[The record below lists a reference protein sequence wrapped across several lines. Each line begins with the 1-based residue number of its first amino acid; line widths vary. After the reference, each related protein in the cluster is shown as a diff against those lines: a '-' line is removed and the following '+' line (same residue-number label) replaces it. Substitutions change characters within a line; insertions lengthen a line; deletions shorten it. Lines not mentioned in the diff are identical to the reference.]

1 MRPWMIVLSS
11 AIGAIVVGAA
21 LAVPEVLDA
30 PRPEIG
36 PMVLLHLP
44 ALAVA
49 ALAMYA
55 LCAMLLTTATLVAG
69 TLRVRHHLARTASD
83 RAPPQR
89 DWVADFGANGFQ
101 QLAPRLAPALAQS
114 TRADGRVVLQARF
127 NPTETRSEI
136 ARLYYI
142 SLARSHFFSALIVL
156 AGVVGLGLAQDHNS
170 LPFLSGTI
178 PTTSVILILVGLV
191 LLAVLGR
198 IAIDVTAEPLLETI
212 AQLPA
217 ERVEVGLLRRAVELL
232 EVACNAPASD
242 TDRAPSA
249 PPQLPE
255 RLVAV
260 IEQGHHALLDA
271 VGRLTANT
279 QALGAT
285 LRSSVET
292 LETTVRTSAAQQ
304 QPMDESAVANA
315 AALLD
320 AVGRLTANTQALGAT
335 LRSSVETLETTVRTS
350 AAQQQPMDESTV
362 ANAVALPELQ
372 AAVEELTAVLQRL
385 SASPSDTD
393 EPPLAADPVSR
404 RRMPAPRLARE
415 LQNLLREI
423 EAAR

>member
-1 MRPWMIVLSS
+1 MRPWMIVSSS

-21 LAVPEVLDA
+21 LAVPEVLNA

-36 PMVLLHLP
+36 PRLLAHLP

-55 LCAMLLTTATLVAG
+55 LCAMLLATATLIAG
-69 TLRVRHHLARTASD
+69 TLRVRYHLARTGSD
-83 RAPPQR
+83 RAQAQR
-89 DWVADFGANGFQ
+89 DWLADFGANGFQ
-101 QLAPRLAPALAQS
+101 QLARRLAPALAQPA
-114 TRADGRVVLQARF
+114 RADGRVVLQDRF
-127 NPTETRSEI
+127 SPNETRGEI

-156 AGVVGLGLAQDHNS
+156 AGVVGLGLAQDYNS
-170 LPFLSGTI
+170 LPFPSGAV
-178 PTTSVILILVGLV
+178 PTTSAILILVGLI

-217 ERVEVGLLRRAVELL
+217 ERLEVGLLRRAVELL
-232 EVACNAPASD
+232 EVACNAPAFD
-242 TDRAPSA
+242 DDRAPSA

-255 RLVAV
+255 RLVSV

-285 LRSSVET
+285 VQSSVET
-292 LETTVRTSAAQQ
+292 LETTMRTSGAQ
-304 QPMDESAVANA
+304 
-315 AALLD
+315 
-320 AVGRLTANTQALGAT
+320 R
-335 LRSSVETLETTVRTS
+335 
-350 AAQQQPMDESTV
+350 QPMDESTV
-362 ANAVALPELQ
+362 ANAAALPELQ

-385 SASPSDTD
+385 SASASPEDT
-393 EPPLAADPVSR
+393 EAPPLAADPVSR
-404 RRMPAPRLARE
+404 RKTPAPRLARE
-415 LQNLLREI
+415 LQKLLQEI
-423 EAAR
+423 EVAR

>member
-232 EVACNAPASD
+232 EVACNAPAPD
-242 TDRAPSA
+242 NDRAPSA
-249 PPQLPE
+249 PPQLSE
-255 RLVAV
+255 QLVAV
-260 IEQGHHALLDA
+260 IEQGHH
-271 VGRLTANT
+271 
-279 QALGAT
+279 
-285 LRSSVET
+285 
-292 LETTVRTSAAQQ
+292 
-304 QPMDESAVANA
+304 
-315 AALLD
+315 ALLD

-385 SASPSDTD
+385 SASPSDSD
-393 EPPLAADPVSR
+393 EPPLATDPVSR

>member
-21 LAVPEVLDA
+21 LGVPEVLNA

-36 PMVLLHLP
+36 PMLLPHLP

-49 ALAMYA
+49 ALATYA
-55 LCAMLLTTATLVAG
+55 LCAMLLTTATLLAG
-69 TLRVRHHLARTASD
+69 TLRVRHHLARTGSD
-83 RAPPQR
+83 RAPTQR

-101 QLAPRLAPALAQS
+101 QLAPRLAPGLAQPA
-114 TRADGRVVLQARF
+114 RADGRVVLQARF
-127 NPTETRSEI
+127 NPNEARGEI

-142 SLARSHFFSALIVL
+142 SLARTHFFSALIVL
-156 AGVVGLGLAQDHNS
+156 TGAIGLGLAQDHNS
-170 LPFLSGTI
+170 LPFLSGAI
-178 PTTSVILILVGLV
+178 PTTSAILILAGLV
-191 LLAVLGR
+191 LLAILGR

-217 ERVEVGLLRRAVELL
+217 ERVEVGLLRHAVELL
-232 EVACNAPASD
+232 EMACNSAPAFRD
-242 TDRAPSA
+242 DRAPSA

-285 LRSSVET
+285 VRSSVET
-292 LETTVRTSAAQQ
+292 LETTLRARAAQR
-304 QPMDESAVANA
+304 QPIDESKVAN
-315 AALLD
+315 
-320 AVGRLTANTQALGAT
+320 TA
-335 LRSSVETLETTVRTS
+335 
-350 AAQQQPMDESTV
+350 
-362 ANAVALPELQ
+362 ALPELQ
-372 AAVEELTAVLQRL
+372 AAVEELTALLQRL
-385 SASPSDTD
+385 SALPEDTEGPS
-393 EPPLAADPVSR
+393 LAADPVSR
-404 RRMPAPRLARE
+404 RKMPAPRLARE
-415 LQNLLREI
+415 LQKLLQEI

>member
-101 QLAPRLAPALAQS
+101 QLAPRLAQALAQS

-242 TDRAPSA
+242 NDRGPSA

-255 RLVAV
+255 RLV
-260 IEQGHHALLDA
+260 
-271 VGRLTANT
+271 
-279 QALGAT
+279 
-285 LRSSVET
+285 
-292 LETTVRTSAAQQ
+292 
-304 QPMDESAVANA
+304 
-315 AALLD
+315 

-362 ANAVALPELQ
+362 ANAAALLDAVGRLTANAQALGATVRSSVETLETTMRTSAAQRQPMDESNVANAAALPELQ
-372 AAVEELTAVLQRL
+372 TAVEELTAVLQRL
-385 SASPSDTD
+385 SA
-393 EPPLAADPVSR
+393 
-404 RRMPAPRLARE
+404 
-415 LQNLLREI
+415 
-423 EAAR
+423 

>member
-1 MRPWMIVLSS
+1 MRPWMIVSSS

-21 LAVPEVLDA
+21 LAVPEVLNA

-36 PMVLLHLP
+36 PRLLAHLP

-55 LCAMLLTTATLVAG
+55 LCAMLLATATLIAG
-69 TLRVRHHLARTASD
+69 TLRVRHHLARTGSD
-83 RAPPQR
+83 RAQAQR
-89 DWVADFGANGFQ
+89 DWLADFGANGFQ
-101 QLAPRLAPALAQS
+101 QLARRLAPALAQPA
-114 TRADGRVVLQARF
+114 RADGRVVLQDRF
-127 NPTETRSEI
+127 SPNETRGEI

-156 AGVVGLGLAQDHNS
+156 AGVVGLGLAQDYNS
-170 LPFLSGTI
+170 LPFPSGAV
-178 PTTSVILILVGLV
+178 PTTSAILILVGLI

-217 ERVEVGLLRRAVELL
+217 ERLEVGLLRRAVELL
-232 EVACNAPASD
+232 EVACNAPAFD
-242 TDRAPSA
+242 DDRAPSA

-255 RLVAV
+255 RLVSV

-285 LRSSVET
+285 VQSSVET
-292 LETTVRTSAAQQ
+292 LETTMRTSAAQ
-304 QPMDESAVANA
+304 
-315 AALLD
+315 
-320 AVGRLTANTQALGAT
+320 R
-335 LRSSVETLETTVRTS
+335 
-350 AAQQQPMDESTV
+350 QPMDESTV
-362 ANAVALPELQ
+362 ANAAALPELQ

-385 SASPSDTD
+385 SASASPEDT
-393 EPPLAADPVSR
+393 EAPPLAADPVSR
-404 RRMPAPRLARE
+404 RKTPAPRLARE
-415 LQNLLREI
+415 LQKLLQEI